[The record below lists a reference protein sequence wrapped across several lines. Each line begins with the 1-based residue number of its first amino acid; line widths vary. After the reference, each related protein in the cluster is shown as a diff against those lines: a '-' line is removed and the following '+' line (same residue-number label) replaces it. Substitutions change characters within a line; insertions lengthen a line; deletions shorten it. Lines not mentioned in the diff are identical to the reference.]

1 MIKLLKA
8 GFFRLKKD
16 VIFWLFI
23 FLTIGMAGFTLF
35 RYLSVEGAYLD
46 KILNEFIMY
55 IGLFIAIFVSIFVGK
70 EYGQGIIRNKIIV
83 GHSRISIFLSN
94 LIISIVV
101 SLLCELI
108 YLIIVFL
115 IGIPLFG
122 QMQMSFSQFAI
133 VLLNTALVIISF
145 CSIYNFITMIC
156 SEITISISICII
168 LFVAMFVAQAALG
181 FTANSRKYK
190 EQDIIPNI
198 SICSTKVYKI
208 VNKISIIRVFEN
220 ILSNVVKYSNGDLK
234 VEMQENGTITFSN
247 KATSLDETTVQK
259 IFDRYFSVENAKEST
274 GIGLS
279 IAKQLVEL
287 NNGSIKAEY
296 VNGYL
301 IIEIKL

>member
-35 RYLSVEGAYLD
+35 RYLSNEGVYLD

-181 FTANSRKYK
+181 FTANSRKYIEHAFWDNGNK
-190 EQDIIPNI
+190 YIISQEPDPNYPGDEKVKQARTLYLSIPQGQAMKIGGNDLTYSAQMAI
-198 SICSTKVYKI
+198 S
-208 VNKISIIRVFEN
+208 SIILICVVN
-220 ILSNVVKYSNGDLK
+220 IVGVCIFSKKELK
-234 VEMQENGTITFSN
+234 
-247 KATSLDETTVQK
+247 
-259 IFDRYFSVENAKEST
+259 
-274 GIGLS
+274 
-279 IAKQLVEL
+279 
-287 NNGSIKAEY
+287 
-296 VNGYL
+296 
-301 IIEIKL
+301 

>member
-35 RYLSVEGAYLD
+35 RYLSNEGAYLD

-83 GHSRISIFLSN
+83 GHSRVSIFLSN

-181 FTANSRKYK
+181 FTAHASKYIENAFYDK
-190 EQDIIPNI
+190 GNKYIISQEPNPNYPGDEKVKQARMLYLFIPQGQAMEIESGNLEYSAQMAI
-198 SICSTKVYKI
+198 S
-208 VNKISIIRVFEN
+208 SIILICVVN
-220 ILSNVVKYSNGDLK
+220 IAGVCIFSKKELK
-234 VEMQENGTITFSN
+234 
-247 KATSLDETTVQK
+247 
-259 IFDRYFSVENAKEST
+259 
-274 GIGLS
+274 
-279 IAKQLVEL
+279 
-287 NNGSIKAEY
+287 
-296 VNGYL
+296 
-301 IIEIKL
+301 

>member
-35 RYLSVEGAYLD
+35 RYLSNEGVYLD

-108 YLIIVFL
+108 YLIIFFL
-115 IGIPLFG
+115 IGTPLFG

-181 FTANSRKYK
+181 FTANSRKYIEHAFWDNGNK
-190 EQDIIPNI
+190 YIISQEPDPNYPGDEKVKQARTLYLSIPQGQAMKIGGNDLTYSAQMAI
-198 SICSTKVYKI
+198 S
-208 VNKISIIRVFEN
+208 SIILIGVVN
-220 ILSNVVKYSNGDLK
+220 IVGVCIFSKKELK
-234 VEMQENGTITFSN
+234 
-247 KATSLDETTVQK
+247 
-259 IFDRYFSVENAKEST
+259 
-274 GIGLS
+274 
-279 IAKQLVEL
+279 
-287 NNGSIKAEY
+287 
-296 VNGYL
+296 
-301 IIEIKL
+301 

>member
-181 FTANSRKYK
+181 FTANSRKYIEHAFWDNGNK
-190 EQDIIPNI
+190 YIISQEPDPNYPGDEKVKQARTLYLSIPQGQAMKIGGNDLTYSTQTAI
-198 SICSTKVYKI
+198 S
-208 VNKISIIRVFEN
+208 SIILIGVVN
-220 ILSNVVKYSNGDLK
+220 IVGVCIFSKKELK
-234 VEMQENGTITFSN
+234 
-247 KATSLDETTVQK
+247 
-259 IFDRYFSVENAKEST
+259 
-274 GIGLS
+274 
-279 IAKQLVEL
+279 
-287 NNGSIKAEY
+287 
-296 VNGYL
+296 
-301 IIEIKL
+301 

>member
-35 RYLSVEGAYLD
+35 RYLSNEGVYLD

-181 FTANSRKYK
+181 FTANSRKYIEHAFWDNGNK
-190 EQDIIPNI
+190 YIISQEPDPNYPGDEKVKQARMLYLSIPQGQAMKIGGNDLTYSAQMAI
-198 SICSTKVYKI
+198 S
-208 VNKISIIRVFEN
+208 SIILIGVVN
-220 ILSNVVKYSNGDLK
+220 IVGVCIFSKKELK
-234 VEMQENGTITFSN
+234 
-247 KATSLDETTVQK
+247 
-259 IFDRYFSVENAKEST
+259 
-274 GIGLS
+274 
-279 IAKQLVEL
+279 
-287 NNGSIKAEY
+287 
-296 VNGYL
+296 
-301 IIEIKL
+301 

>member
-23 FLTIGMAGFTLF
+23 FLTIGISGFTLF
-35 RYLSVEGAYLD
+35 RYLSIEGAPLD

-83 GHSRISIFLSN
+83 GHSRISVFLSN

-181 FTANSRKYK
+181 FTANSRKYIEHAFWDNGNK
-190 EQDIIPNI
+190 YIISQEPDPNYPGDEKVKQARTLYLSIPQGQAMKIGGNDLTYSAQMAI
-198 SICSTKVYKI
+198 S
-208 VNKISIIRVFEN
+208 SIILIGVVN
-220 ILSNVVKYSNGDLK
+220 IVGVCIFSKKELK
-234 VEMQENGTITFSN
+234 
-247 KATSLDETTVQK
+247 
-259 IFDRYFSVENAKEST
+259 
-274 GIGLS
+274 
-279 IAKQLVEL
+279 
-287 NNGSIKAEY
+287 
-296 VNGYL
+296 
-301 IIEIKL
+301 

>member
-35 RYLSVEGAYLD
+35 RYLSNEGVYLD

-181 FTANSRKYK
+181 FTANSRKYIEHAFWDNGNK
-190 EQDIIPNI
+190 YIISQEPDPNYPGDEEVKQARTLYLSIPQGQAMKIGGNDLTYSAQMAI
-198 SICSTKVYKI
+198 S
-208 VNKISIIRVFEN
+208 SIILIGVVN
-220 ILSNVVKYSNGDLK
+220 IVGVCIFSKKELK
-234 VEMQENGTITFSN
+234 
-247 KATSLDETTVQK
+247 
-259 IFDRYFSVENAKEST
+259 
-274 GIGLS
+274 
-279 IAKQLVEL
+279 
-287 NNGSIKAEY
+287 
-296 VNGYL
+296 
-301 IIEIKL
+301 

>member
-1 MIKLLKA
+1 MIKLLKV

-35 RYLSVEGAYLD
+35 RYLSNEGVYLD

-181 FTANSRKYK
+181 FTANSRKYIEHAFWDNGNK
-190 EQDIIPNI
+190 YIISQEPDPNYPGDEKVKQARTLYLSIPQGQAMKIGGNDLTYSAQMAI
-198 SICSTKVYKI
+198 S
-208 VNKISIIRVFEN
+208 SIILIGVVN
-220 ILSNVVKYSNGDLK
+220 IVGVCIFSKKELK
-234 VEMQENGTITFSN
+234 
-247 KATSLDETTVQK
+247 
-259 IFDRYFSVENAKEST
+259 
-274 GIGLS
+274 
-279 IAKQLVEL
+279 
-287 NNGSIKAEY
+287 
-296 VNGYL
+296 
-301 IIEIKL
+301 

>member
-35 RYLSVEGAYLD
+35 RYLSNEGVYLD

-181 FTANSRKYK
+181 FTANSRKYIEHAFWDNGNK
-190 EQDIIPNI
+190 YIISQEPDPNYPGDEKVKQARTLYLSIPQGQAMKIGGNDLTYSAQMAI
-198 SICSTKVYKI
+198 S
-208 VNKISIIRVFEN
+208 SIILIGVEN
-220 ILSNVVKYSNGDLK
+220 IVGVCIFSKKELK
-234 VEMQENGTITFSN
+234 
-247 KATSLDETTVQK
+247 
-259 IFDRYFSVENAKEST
+259 
-274 GIGLS
+274 
-279 IAKQLVEL
+279 
-287 NNGSIKAEY
+287 
-296 VNGYL
+296 
-301 IIEIKL
+301 

>member
-35 RYLSVEGAYLD
+35 RYLSVEGTYLD

-55 IGLFIAIFVSIFVGK
+55 IGLFISIFVSIFVGK

-181 FTANSRKYK
+181 FTANSRKYIEHAFWDNGNK
-190 EQDIIPNI
+190 YIISQEPNPNYPGDEKVKQARMLYLFIPQGQAMEIESGNLEYWVQMSI
-198 SICSTKVYKI
+198 S
-208 VNKISIIRVFEN
+208 SIILICVVN
-220 ILSNVVKYSNGDLK
+220 IAGVCIFSKKELK
-234 VEMQENGTITFSN
+234 
-247 KATSLDETTVQK
+247 
-259 IFDRYFSVENAKEST
+259 
-274 GIGLS
+274 
-279 IAKQLVEL
+279 
-287 NNGSIKAEY
+287 
-296 VNGYL
+296 
-301 IIEIKL
+301 

>member
-35 RYLSVEGAYLD
+35 RYLSNEGVYLD

-181 FTANSRKYK
+181 FTANSRKYIEHAFWDNGNK
-190 EQDIIPNI
+190 YIISQEPDPNYPGDEKVKQARTLYLSIPQGQAMKIGGNDLTYSVQMSI
-198 SICSTKVYKI
+198 S
-208 VNKISIIRVFEN
+208 SIILICVVN
-220 ILSNVVKYSNGDLK
+220 IAGVCIFSKKELK
-234 VEMQENGTITFSN
+234 
-247 KATSLDETTVQK
+247 
-259 IFDRYFSVENAKEST
+259 
-274 GIGLS
+274 
-279 IAKQLVEL
+279 
-287 NNGSIKAEY
+287 
-296 VNGYL
+296 
-301 IIEIKL
+301 

>member
-35 RYLSVEGAYLD
+35 RYLSVEGTYLD

-55 IGLFIAIFVSIFVGK
+55 IGLFISIFVSIFVFK

-181 FTANSRKYK
+181 FTANSNKYIYHTYRD
-190 EQDIIPNI
+190 ENGNSYIINQEPNPNYPGDEKVKQARMLYLFIPQGQAMEIESGNLEYWVQMSI
-198 SICSTKVYKI
+198 S
-208 VNKISIIRVFEN
+208 SIILICVVN
-220 ILSNVVKYSNGDLK
+220 IAGVCIFSKKELK
-234 VEMQENGTITFSN
+234 
-247 KATSLDETTVQK
+247 
-259 IFDRYFSVENAKEST
+259 
-274 GIGLS
+274 
-279 IAKQLVEL
+279 
-287 NNGSIKAEY
+287 
-296 VNGYL
+296 
-301 IIEIKL
+301 

>member
-35 RYLSVEGAYLD
+35 RYLSNEGVYLD

-181 FTANSRKYK
+181 FTANSRKYIEHAFWDNGNK
-190 EQDIIPNI
+190 YIISQEPNPNYPGDEKVKQARTLYLSIPQGQAMKIGGNDLTYSAQMAI
-198 SICSTKVYKI
+198 S
-208 VNKISIIRVFEN
+208 SIILIGVVN
-220 ILSNVVKYSNGDLK
+220 IVGVCIFSKKELK
-234 VEMQENGTITFSN
+234 
-247 KATSLDETTVQK
+247 
-259 IFDRYFSVENAKEST
+259 
-274 GIGLS
+274 
-279 IAKQLVEL
+279 
-287 NNGSIKAEY
+287 
-296 VNGYL
+296 
-301 IIEIKL
+301 

>member
-35 RYLSVEGAYLD
+35 RYLSNEGVYLD

-181 FTANSRKYK
+181 FTANSRKYIEHAFWDNGNK
-190 EQDIIPNI
+190 YIISQEPDPNYPGDEKVKQARTLYLSIPQGQAMKIGGNDLTYSAQMAI
-198 SICSTKVYKI
+198 S
-208 VNKISIIRVFEN
+208 SIILIGVVN
-220 ILSNVVKYSNGDLK
+220 IVGLCIFSKKELK
-234 VEMQENGTITFSN
+234 
-247 KATSLDETTVQK
+247 
-259 IFDRYFSVENAKEST
+259 
-274 GIGLS
+274 
-279 IAKQLVEL
+279 
-287 NNGSIKAEY
+287 
-296 VNGYL
+296 
-301 IIEIKL
+301 

>member
-70 EYGQGIIRNKIIV
+70 EYGQGIIRSKIIV

-101 SLLCELI
+101 SLWCELI

-181 FTANSRKYK
+181 FTANSRKYIEHAFWDNGNK
-190 EQDIIPNI
+190 YIISQEPDPNYPGDEKVKQAWMLYLSIPQGQAMKIGGNDLTYSAQMAI
-198 SICSTKVYKI
+198 S
-208 VNKISIIRVFEN
+208 SIILIGVVN
-220 ILSNVVKYSNGDLK
+220 IVGVCIFSKKELK
-234 VEMQENGTITFSN
+234 
-247 KATSLDETTVQK
+247 
-259 IFDRYFSVENAKEST
+259 
-274 GIGLS
+274 
-279 IAKQLVEL
+279 
-287 NNGSIKAEY
+287 
-296 VNGYL
+296 
-301 IIEIKL
+301 

>member
-35 RYLSVEGAYLD
+35 RYLSNEGVYLD
-46 KILNEFIMY
+46 KILNEFIKY

-181 FTANSRKYK
+181 FTANSRKYIEHAFWDNGNK
-190 EQDIIPNI
+190 YIISQEPDPNYPGDEKVKQARTLYLSIPQGQAMKIGGNDLTYSAQMAI
-198 SICSTKVYKI
+198 S
-208 VNKISIIRVFEN
+208 SIILIGVVN
-220 ILSNVVKYSNGDLK
+220 IVGVCIFSKKELK
-234 VEMQENGTITFSN
+234 
-247 KATSLDETTVQK
+247 
-259 IFDRYFSVENAKEST
+259 
-274 GIGLS
+274 
-279 IAKQLVEL
+279 
-287 NNGSIKAEY
+287 
-296 VNGYL
+296 
-301 IIEIKL
+301 

>member
-55 IGLFIAIFVSIFVGK
+55 IGLFISIFVSIFVGK

-181 FTANSRKYK
+181 FTANSRKYIEHAFWDNGNK
-190 EQDIIPNI
+190 YIISQEPDPNYPGDEKVKQARTLYLSIPQGQAMKIGGNDLTYSAQMAI
-198 SICSTKVYKI
+198 S
-208 VNKISIIRVFEN
+208 SIILIGVVN
-220 ILSNVVKYSNGDLK
+220 IVGVCIFSKKELK
-234 VEMQENGTITFSN
+234 
-247 KATSLDETTVQK
+247 
-259 IFDRYFSVENAKEST
+259 
-274 GIGLS
+274 
-279 IAKQLVEL
+279 
-287 NNGSIKAEY
+287 
-296 VNGYL
+296 
-301 IIEIKL
+301 

>member
-35 RYLSVEGAYLD
+35 RYLSNEGVYLD

-168 LFVAMFVAQAALG
+168 IFVAMFVAQAALG
-181 FTANSRKYK
+181 FTANSRKYIEHAFWDNGNK
-190 EQDIIPNI
+190 YIISQEPDPNYPGDEKVKQARTLYLSIPQGQAMKIGGNDLTYSAQMAI
-198 SICSTKVYKI
+198 S
-208 VNKISIIRVFEN
+208 SIILIGVVN
-220 ILSNVVKYSNGDLK
+220 IVGVCIFSKKELK
-234 VEMQENGTITFSN
+234 
-247 KATSLDETTVQK
+247 
-259 IFDRYFSVENAKEST
+259 
-274 GIGLS
+274 
-279 IAKQLVEL
+279 
-287 NNGSIKAEY
+287 
-296 VNGYL
+296 
-301 IIEIKL
+301 